1 MCGEAENL
9 SVYRVGK
16 SLTSIWVFLYPKV
29 DFIKNFLYNIY
40 IRKIYAGIAQLVEQL
55 TCNEQVGGSNPST
68 GSNGE
73 NSFWEPTYELPFL
86 TLPLPIERI

>member
-40 IRKIYAGIAQLVEQL
+40 IRKIYAGIAQLARAAHL
-55 TCNEQVGGSNPST
+55 
-68 GSNGE
+68 
-73 NSFWEPTYELPFL
+73 
-86 TLPLPIERI
+86 

>member
-40 IRKIYAGIAQLVEQL
+40 IRKIYAGIAQLARAADLSIKLSEKKYGI
-55 TCNEQVGGSNPST
+55 N
-68 GSNGE
+68 
-73 NSFWEPTYELPFL
+73 F
-86 TLPLPIERI
+86 